1 MSNDADNMKRSG
13 VSRKSVLR
21 GFAGTGAAA
30 LSAGLL
36 ASRAT
41 NVVAQD
47 SGSTAVKVP
56 VDGKYDAAPLRKD
69 TIRVTAIQSPIR
81 AADPKNPKI
90 IMGSNMNTMLDG
102 IDKANGFPGPQD
114 LVCFHEQPIM
124 GWNPWTREEALK
136 VAIDIPGKETEAL
149 GKKAKE
155 YGCYIAFG
163 TYARSDAWPG
173 HLLLIGVLIGPDG
186 QAVAQ
191 HWKLHNVRL
200 SPTWTMYTTSV
211 WDVLDQYTE
220 MYGPDAV
227 LPIARTD
234 IGNLSLTISPY
245 DPDLHRALAIKG
257 AEICVRFSSGG
268 FRAEDSRSAAVFNR
282 NYVITVNQ
290 SLSPDQKGFPAY
302 SGSGGTSIYGPSGN
316 EVDIAE
322 SIHEE
327 HITAAIPIGQ
337 FRKTHR
343 IPDIPMAMLM
353 PVYSK
358 YTPPNPPNLQ
368 ANHLPKT
375 SEEAA
380 QYYFSKRTW

>member
-1 MSNDADNMKRSG
+1 MTDDALKPKRSG
-13 VSRKSVLR
+13 ISRQSVLR

-30 LSAGLL
+30 LGAGIIGQPTPQ
-36 ASRAT
+36 A
-41 NVVAQD
+41 VAQT
-47 SGSTAVKVP
+47 SPNSTVKVP
-56 VDGKYDAAPLRKD
+56 VDGKYETVPLRKNV
-69 TIRVTAIQSPIR
+69 IRVTAVQSPIR
-81 AADPKNPKI
+81 AADPDNPQKI
-90 IMGSNMNTMLDG
+90 IQSNLDAMLVSLDQ
-102 IDKANGFPGPQD
+102 ANGFPGHQD

-124 GWNPWTREEALK
+124 GWNPWTREDALK
-136 VAIDIPGKETEAL
+136 VAIDVPGKETEAL

-163 TYARSDAWPG
+163 TYARSDDWPG

-186 QAVAQ
+186 EVAAQ

-220 MYGPDAV
+220 MYGADAV

-257 AEICVRFSSGG
+257 AEVCVRFSSGG
-268 FRAEDSRSAAVFNR
+268 FSAADSQSAALFNQ
-282 NYVITVNQ
+282 NYVITINQ
-290 SLSPDQKGFPAY
+290 SLSPQQTGFPAY
-302 SGSGGTSIYGPSGN
+302 SGPGGTSIYGPFGR
-316 EVDIAE
+316 EVDLAE
-322 SIHEE
+322 SVHQE

-337 FRKTHR
+337 FRETHR
-343 IPDIPMAMLM
+343 LPDVPMAMVM
-353 PVYSK
+353 PVYEQ
-358 YTPPNPPNLQ
+358 YQPPNPPNLQ
-368 ANHLPKT
+368 AEYIPET

-380 QYYFSKRTW
+380 AYFMSKRTW